1 MKTILAGFV
10 AIVALAWV
18 GEMLSPDHT
27 AAGSLPWAI
36 YLESLF
42 LTGLFSIALMSLAM
56 VLSTRPAWLERPL
69 GGMDRIYRLH
79 KWSGILAVVFAAL
92 HWLLEMSD
100 DLFKALAGRG
110 GRIKEDE
117 LSAFAEPMRDMGEA
131 LGEWAF
137 YVLLALLALT
147 LWKQFSYRL
156 WRPLHRAMPV
166 LYLLLVFHSVVL
178 APAGYWSQPIGLLM
192 ALLFTAGSI
201 ASIISLSGRIG
212 RRRKASGIVAAV
224 HSPSNDIIEVTCR
237 LDGKWHGHRPG
248 QFAFVTFD
256 AAEGAHPFTIASADR
271 GDRTVTFAIKA
282 LGDYTR
288 TLTRKLSEGS
298 PVEVEGPYGRFQLSR
313 TNQRARQIWVAGGI
327 GITPFLAW
335 LDSLKGER
343 ATEYAADLHY
353 SVRDRESDPFVERLQ
368 ALCASLPEVQL
379 HVYDQHSDPL
389 SAETLAAE
397 LNETKRAEVWFCGP
411 RGFADALR
419 EGLHQE
425 WPGRLRFHHEA
436 FEMR

>member
-10 AIVALAWV
+10 AIIALAW
-18 GEMLSPDHT
+18 GWEMLSPEHLY
-27 AAGSLPWAI
+27 AGSLPWAI

-42 LTGLFSIALMSLAM
+42 LTGLWAISLMSLTM
-56 VLSTRPAWLERPL
+56 VLATRPAWLERPI

-79 KWSGILAVVFAAL
+79 KWSGILAVIFAAS

-117 LSAFAEPMRDMGEA
+117 LSAFAEPVRDLGEA
-131 LGEWAF
+131 LGEWALYALF
-137 YVLLALLALT
+137 ALLALT
-147 LWKQFSYRL
+147 LWRRFSYRL

-192 ALLFTAGSI
+192 AVLFAAGSV
-201 ASIISLSGRIG
+201 ASVLSLTGRIG
-212 RRRKASGIVAAV
+212 RGRQVSGSIV
-224 HSPSNDIIEVTCR
+224 SLQTTTPDIVEVSCR
-237 LDGKWHGHRPG
+237 LNKQWRGHRPG

-256 AAEGAHPFTIASADR
+256 DGEGHHPFTIASADH
-271 GDRTVTFAIKA
+271 GDNTVTFAIKA

-288 TLTRKLSEGS
+288 KLPRQLTAGS
-298 PVEVEGPYGRFQLSR
+298 PVKVEGPYGRFEFTR
-313 TNQRARQIWVAGGI
+313 ANRHARQIWIAGGI

-335 LDSLKGER
+335 LESLQGER
-343 ATEYAADLHY
+343 ADAVAAELHY
-353 SVRDRESDPFVERLQ
+353 CMRDRKADPFVPRLQ
-368 ALCASLPEVQL
+368 ALADALPEVRL
-379 HVYDQHSDPL
+379 HLHDQQSGL
-389 SAETLAAE
+389 LTAEALAS
-397 LNETKRAEVWFCGP
+397 ETGGAKRAEVWFCGP
-411 RGFADALR
+411 RGLGETLR
-419 EGLHQE
+419 NGLDQV
-425 WPGRLRFHHEA
+425 WPGRVRFHQEA